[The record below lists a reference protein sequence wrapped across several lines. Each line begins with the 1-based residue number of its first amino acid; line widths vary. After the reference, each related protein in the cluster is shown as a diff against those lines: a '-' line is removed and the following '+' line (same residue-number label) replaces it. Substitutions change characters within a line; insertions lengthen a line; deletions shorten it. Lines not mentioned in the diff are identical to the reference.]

1 LRFHNAYYYGKAK
14 ENEVSGEWFF
24 KLKEFDS
31 LEKMRIGYLKQIQE
45 QEERLARL
53 NIKRQEQL
61 DAQAGLTSDLH
72 QLQQAYFET
81 EKKLKTCEEQSQRL
95 KDVGGD
101 EEKIKRFQTEAG
113 DLENLLFE
121 MLDKTEQIQVGLND
135 IKTFLTGLE
144 KTTQE
149 ISSEAQTDIQEKRL
163 EMTQIELRL
172 KLIKEELPVEFKDAL
187 EKTLKKNLAV
197 GPFTRIENGCC
208 FFCRYKISR
217 MEESEIDMQKALK
230 FCPQCLRIFLP
241 YGS

>member
-1 LRFHNAYYYGKAK
+1 M
-14 ENEVSGEWFF
+14 SGEWFF

-31 LEKMRIGYLKQIQE
+31 LEKMRIGHFKQIQE
-45 QEERLARL
+45 EEQRLERL

-61 DAQAGLTSDLH
+61 DAQADLTSELH

-81 EKKLKTCEEQSQRL
+81 EKKLKTCEEQAQRL
-95 KDVGGD
+95 RDLGGD

-121 MLDKTEQIQVGLND
+121 MLDKTEQLQMGLND
-135 IKTFLTGLE
+135 IKIFLSGLE

-149 ISSEAQTDIQEKRL
+149 ISSEVQTEILKKRH

-172 KLIKEELPVEFKDAL
+172 KLIKEELPKEFRDAL
-187 EKTLKKNLAV
+187 EKTLKKNLAL

-208 FFCRYKISR
+208 FFCRSKISR
-217 MEESEIDMQKALK
+217 VEESEIDMQKALK